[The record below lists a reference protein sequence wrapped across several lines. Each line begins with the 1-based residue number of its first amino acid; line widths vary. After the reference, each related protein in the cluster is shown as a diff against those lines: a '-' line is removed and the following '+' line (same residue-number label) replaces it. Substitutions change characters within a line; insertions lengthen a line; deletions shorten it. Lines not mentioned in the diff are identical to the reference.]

1 MRLWQQELIPYLPN
15 KQILGQ
21 HRECCALRGRG
32 WGRRQSTVDYAFK
45 YDMNCLAA
53 YHRLVMY
60 EMERRGYKPN
70 PMWYCQNYR
79 GPVLGYDFVSNGLWE
94 TYIQPDDQGNIF
106 KEHDEVY
113 LRECYENL
121 KGKYEKGKIKEEAW
135 QVLRSFYLSRD
146 DKHEKYNLRT
156 VDYGGNIQI
165 GNGQGSVFPL

>member
-70 PMWYCQNYR
+70 PLWYNQNYR
-79 GPVLGYDFVSNGLWE
+79 GQVLGYDFISPGLNTPYMPADPKE
-94 TYIQPDDQGNIF
+94 NIF
-106 KEHDEVY
+106 REHDEVY
-113 LRECYENL
+113 LKECYENL
-121 KGKYEKGKIKEEAW
+121 KGKYEKGRIKEEEW
-135 QVLRSFYLSRD
+135 RVIRSFYLTRYILYE
-146 DKHEKYNLRT
+146 KHDLRT
-156 VDYGGNIQI
+156 AN
-165 GNGQGSVFPL
+165 NGRSSKGYHEEGTSIPV